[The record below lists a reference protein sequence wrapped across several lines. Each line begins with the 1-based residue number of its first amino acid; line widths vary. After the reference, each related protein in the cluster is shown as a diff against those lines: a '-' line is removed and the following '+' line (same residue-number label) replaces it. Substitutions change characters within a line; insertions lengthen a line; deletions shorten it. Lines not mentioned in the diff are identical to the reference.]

1 MLFIGCNKESKHSGM
16 IGIYSGVFTY
26 SSSLEKYTPIVI
38 TEATNN
44 YLVINE
50 GVIYLDGKKIDGK
63 IKDLYFAPDKITI
76 IGEWK
81 RKGKKYSFSG
91 TFSEITYYLGIP
103 QTSHGTFEIVPK

>member
-1 MLFIGCNKESKHSGM
+1 MKTITLYLGLCLLFIGCSKESKHSDM

-50 GVIYLDGKKIDGK
+50 GVIYLDGKK
-63 IKDLYFAPDKITI
+63 
-76 IGEWK
+76 
-81 RKGKKYSFSG
+81 
-91 TFSEITYYLGIP
+91 
-103 QTSHGTFEIVPK
+103 